1 MWNVQ
6 ADWQSIKVEL
16 YEMNMQNIIG
26 EVKQYVDTCKMTKFG
41 ASMMRDACEEE
52 EKALDTPE
60 CHRMWMTLGS
70 IISKMKERKVGH
82 ESIVRDAVTIR
93 IFPITGSGPRCPDSP
108 GV

>member
-16 YEMNMQNIIG
+16 YEMNMQNIIE

-41 ASMMRDACEEE
+41 ASMMRGCMRGGR
-52 EKALDTPE
+52 KALDTPE

-70 IISKMKERKVGH
+70 IISTMKGRKVGH
-82 ESIVRDAVTIR
+82 GSIVRDATKT
-93 IFPITGSGPRCPDSP
+93 PP
-108 GV
+108 